1 MKIPSEYQEIIDKYP
16 QYVSKNQMFQI
27 CKISPIT
34 ALHLFD
40 HGLVPVIK
48 SEKCTHKYRV
58 AVVDIVAYLIDRG
71 KHPDKY
77 HFSRRPKER
86 ETIIY
91 PSDNDIQ
98 KFRTYLEKAFEEY
111 DDILT
116 SMQTA
121 RITGY
126 GINTI
131 NRWIEKKWVKAFLV
145 KRSYRIPK
153 QCLLDFF
160 TSPKYF
166 ALQNKPQKMIDVI
179 RGFIREQ

>member
-1 MKIPSEYQEIIDKYP
+1 MEISNEYQEIINKYP

-40 HGLVPVIK
+40 NGLVPVIK
-48 SEKCTHKYRV
+48 SDKCTHKYRV
-58 AVVDIVAYLIDRG
+58 AVVDIVAYLV
-71 KHPDKY
+71 DKGEY
-77 HFSRRPKER
+77 PEKYQFSRRPKESA
-86 ETIIY
+86 TIIY
-91 PSDNDIQ
+91 PSDNDIP
-98 KFRTYLEKAFEEY
+98 KFRDYLERVFEEY
-111 DDILT
+111 DDVLT
-116 SMQTA
+116 SMQIL

-126 GINTI
+126 VITTV

-160 TSPKYF
+160 ASQEYF
-166 ALQNKPQKMIDVI
+166 ALQNKPQKIIDVI
-179 RGFIREQ
+179 NGFS